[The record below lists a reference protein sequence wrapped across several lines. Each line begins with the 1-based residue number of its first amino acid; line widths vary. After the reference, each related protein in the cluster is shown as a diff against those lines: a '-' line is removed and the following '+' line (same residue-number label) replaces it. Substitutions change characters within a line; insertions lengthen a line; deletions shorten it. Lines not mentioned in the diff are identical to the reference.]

1 VQATNLTSQDM
12 HLTLL
17 APSSL
22 AASPLLVMSLPT
34 NSTVLNMGNKS
45 YHSLTPREV
54 LAWEDVSTKPIA
66 ELSSG
71 RLSLP
76 PVQPMEIV
84 LGVKPTVLK
93 ERIFPASG
101 ALLDSVAPRTHLWL
115 QSTVPLGR
123 LPPHATIAV
132 RCELLPL
139 TSGIITL
146 DTLHIATHEHDVV
159 YMPENSLQIYC
170 TSSIAS
176 DIT

>member
-1 VQATNLTSQDM
+1 MSSWSYLNVCAKVSLSFHLAAAQVVSVQATNLTSQDM

-115 QSTVPLGR
+115 QSTVPLGYVSC
-123 LPPHATIAV
+123 I
-132 RCELLPL
+132 
-139 TSGIITL
+139 
-146 DTLHIATHEHDVV
+146 LH
-159 YMPENSLQIYC
+159 YNL
-170 TSSIAS
+170 
-176 DIT
+176 

>member
-1 VQATNLTSQDM
+1 MSWSFHLAAAQVVSVQATNLTSEDM

-22 AASPLLVMSLPT
+22 AASPLLGMSFPT
-34 NSTVLNMGNKS
+34 NSTVLNTGNKC

-54 LAWEDVSTKPIA
+54 LAWDDVATKLATKPIA

-93 ERIFPASG
+93 ERIFPASD
-101 ALLDSVAPRTHLWL
+101 ALLESVAPRSHLWL
-115 QSTVPLGR
+115 QSTVPLGYVSCI
-123 LPPHATIAV
+123 L
-132 RCELLPL
+132 
-139 TSGIITL
+139 
-146 DTLHIATHEHDVV
+146 
-159 YMPENSLQIYC
+159 YYNF
-170 TSSIAS
+170 
-176 DIT
+176 